1 MNNPET
7 IIRGIMQEA
16 AKDAITKLAANHI
29 GIRNPTV
36 SQVEAHFAHDEKAAK
51 KIKKLANKAGFVI
64 WGDEPWGPGKGNID
78 WSSDYD

>member
-36 SQVEAHFAHDEKAAK
+36 SQVKAHFAHDEKAAK
-51 KIKKLANKAGFVI
+51 QIEKLAGTLEEESK
-64 WGDEPWGPGKGNID
+64 ELR
-78 WSSDYD
+78 